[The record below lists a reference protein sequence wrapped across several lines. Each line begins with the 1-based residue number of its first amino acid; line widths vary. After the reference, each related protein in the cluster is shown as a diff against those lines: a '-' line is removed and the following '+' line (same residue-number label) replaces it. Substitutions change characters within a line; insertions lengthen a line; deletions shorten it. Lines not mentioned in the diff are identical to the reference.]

1 MAYNGEALVLVDGD
15 GSYYVLP
22 KEVIEQAKVS
32 DEAKSMV
39 DEQVDQDTSGFMTAG
54 LGFSFVGSVNLS
66 AERFSA
72 RSGGGVPWPCDAT
85 FSAGWPC
92 DIPSSARFQMGR

>member
-1 MAYNGEALVLVDGD
+1 MAYNGEALVLVDSA

-32 DEAKSMV
+32 DDAKGMV
-39 DEQVDQDTSGFMTAG
+39 DEQVDQDTAGFTTAG
-54 LGFSFVGSVNLS
+54 LGYSFVGAVNLS

-72 RSGGGVPWPCDAT
+72 HSGGGVPWPCDAT
-85 FSAGWPC
+85 FKAGWPC
-92 DIPSSARFQMGR
+92 DISTSTRFQAQR

>member
-1 MAYNGEALVLVDGD
+1 MAYNGEALVLVDSA

-32 DEAKSMV
+32 DEAKGMV
-39 DEQVDQDTSGFMTAG
+39 EEQVDQDTAGFMTAG
-54 LGFSFVGSVNLS
+54 LGFSFAGSVNLS

-72 RSGGGVPWPCDAT
+72 KSGAGIAWPCDAT

-92 DIPSSARFQMGR
+92 DIPSSARYQMGR